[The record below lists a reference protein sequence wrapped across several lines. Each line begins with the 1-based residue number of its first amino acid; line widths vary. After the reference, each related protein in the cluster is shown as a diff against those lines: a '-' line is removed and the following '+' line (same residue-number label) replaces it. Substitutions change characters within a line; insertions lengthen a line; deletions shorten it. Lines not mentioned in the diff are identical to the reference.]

1 MDFPWEVLEYL
12 SWLRQQ
18 PSSRGATGSYLF
30 DEPKVRFGVAE
41 HDVIVADRELQVVT
55 RGNELRLIGPRTP
68 AGLALEGLSPG
79 DQGAVRGLLGLFDGA
94 RTLAEVRLMARPETQ
109 RLDALLAQAFGNV
122 LFAPLALV
130 SAERTISGI
139 EVTRFPGSPYEISR
153 PYWTNMG
160 AVRTRLDGLDA
171 ALDTDAQFLAQLREL
186 HVIALMGEDL
196 QSYYQP
202 ASPISSGRAA
212 PGRLMTTATQ
222 IIDTAHGSLLVQGPR
237 VNAATVGGARYHEA
251 LYRTLEEP
259 EAGSPRHFID
269 SSGIDWGRLV
279 HAMAPS
285 DAAPEDWFC
294 PPRPLRPEHV
304 RSLRELLRAA
314 LDSAARS
321 EHPTCLQ
328 ALAGFHQNFI
338 RLHPFHCGNQCLAM
352 NIVNRILGQL
362 LGAGIPHLMLDH
374 LALRLST
381 PAYAKV
387 FRRCVGIYVDPQPS
401 PLARYLHLAASRTK
415 SFELIRH
422 LSAAASPAEADDF
435 IQANP
440 ASARLLLLTD

>member
-18 PSSRGATGSYLF
+18 PSSRETAASYLF

-41 HDVIVADRELQVVT
+41 HDVIVADRELRVVT
-55 RGNELRLIGPRTP
+55 QGNELRLTSPRAL
-68 AGLALEGLSPG
+68 AGLALGGLG
-79 DQGAVRGLLGLFDGA
+79 AADQDSVRSLLGLFDGA
-94 RTLAEVRLMARPETQ
+94 RTLAEVRLMARADT
-109 RLDALLAQAFGNV
+109 RTLDTLLARAFGKV

-153 PYWTNMG
+153 PYWKNMG
-160 AVRTRLDGLDA
+160 AVRVRLDALDA
-171 ALDTDAQFLAQLREL
+171 ALDSDEPFLKQLREL
-186 HVIALMGEDL
+186 HIITLMGDDL

-251 LYRTLEEP
+251 LYRTLREP
-259 EAGSPRHFID
+259 EARAPRHFID
-269 SSGIDWGRLV
+269 SSGLDWGRLV
-279 HAMAPS
+279 HAMAPA
-285 DAAPEDWFC
+285 DAAPQDWFC
-294 PPRPLRPEHV
+294 PPRPLRPEHI
-304 RSLRELLRAA
+304 RSLREPLRAA
-314 LDSAARS
+314 LDSATRS
-321 EHPTCLQ
+321 EHPTCLR
-328 ALAGFHQNFI
+328 ALAEFHQNFI

-352 NIVNRILGQL
+352 NIVNRVLGQL

-374 LALRLST
+374 LALRLSA
-381 PAYAKV
+381 PAYQQV
-387 FRRCVGIYVDPQPS
+387 FQRCVAVYVDPQAS
-401 PLARYLHLAASRTK
+401 PLARYLQLAASRTR
-415 SFELIRH
+415 SFELIRR
-422 LSAAASPAEADDF
+422 LTDAASAAAAEKF
-435 IQANP
+435 IQEDP
-440 ASARLLLLTD
+440 ASARLLMLTD